1 MIFYRIISKEN
12 KIVDIVYDYVDTKKY
27 PNYDVEVA
35 SIEEMSNKE
44 KDILIENLASDIDD
58 FKSKFTEIEDEINYL
73 KNKIY

>member
-12 KIVDIVYDYVDTKKY
+12 KIVDIVYDYVDTEKY
-27 PNYDVEVA
+27 PNCDVEVA

-58 FKSKFTEIEDEINYL
+58 FKNKFTEIEDEINYL